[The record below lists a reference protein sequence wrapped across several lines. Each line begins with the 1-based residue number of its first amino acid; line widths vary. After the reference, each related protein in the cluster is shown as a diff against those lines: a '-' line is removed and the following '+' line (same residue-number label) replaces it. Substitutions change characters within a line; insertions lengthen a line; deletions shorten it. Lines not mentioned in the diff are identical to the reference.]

1 MDRELLTLPKAMI
14 NIVAFGEDD
23 ELQIALSGMGSV
35 FTWPRFCTLYPPG
48 KMIEHHRLH
57 VESPDSRVVFTMDI
71 NDATEAEQLA
81 ALLATLKETS

>member
-1 MDRELLTLPKAMI
+1 MHKELLTLPKAQI
-14 NIVAFGEDD
+14 NIVSFGEDD
-23 ELQIALSGMGSV
+23 ELQISLRSVGSI
-35 FTWPRFCTLYPPG
+35 FTWPQFCTLYPPG
-48 KMIEHHRLH
+48 KTIAHHRLH